1 MKSLD
6 FVVSDSES
14 NVRLDVCVSRKFS
27 RFSRSFVAKFIESGH
42 VLVNKELANKKYI
55 TKPGD
60 YVVFS
65 FFENKNG
72 EDIVARN
79 LPLRIVYEDEYLM
92 VVDKSKGMVTH
103 PAPGHYDDTL
113 VNALM
118 FYTSELSDVNSKF
131 RAGIVHR
138 LDKDTSGLLLIAKNN
153 FVHENLAFQI
163 KNRSVKREYV
173 GIVHGNT
180 KFLSGKIDL
189 PIGRDPKNRKKM
201 AVTDKNSKSAVTY
214 YEVIKFY
221 AKYSYMKFSLE
232 TGRTHQIRVH
242 MSNMGH
248 PLAGDSLYGAKND
261 PDFLCGQCLHARK
274 IKFKHPVTGEMLE
287 FSSEPPEYFKKFI
300 SIISSES

>member
-6 FVVSDSES
+6 FIVSDSES
-14 NVRLDVCVSRKFS
+14 NVRLDICVSRRFSCFS
-27 RFSRSFVAKFIESGH
+27 RTFVARFIESGH
-42 VLVNKELANKKYI
+42 VLVNKKLANKKYI

-65 FFENKNG
+65 FFENKS
-72 EDIVARN
+72 EKDIIARDI
-79 LPLRIVYEDEYLM
+79 PIRIIYEDEHLM

-118 FYTSELSDVNSKF
+118 FYTSNLSDINSKF

-201 AVTDKNSKSAVTY
+201 AVTDKNSKNAVTY
-214 YEVIKFY
+214 YEVIEFY
-221 AKYSYMKFSLE
+221 ERYSYMKFSLE

-248 PLAGDSLYGAKND
+248 PLAGDNIYGAKND
-261 PDFLCGQCLHARK
+261 PDFLNGQCLHARK

-287 FSSEPPEYFKKFI
+287 FSSELPEYFKKFI
-300 SIISSES
+300 SIISSKS

>member
-14 NVRLDVCVSRKFS
+14 NVRLDVCISKKFS
-27 RFSRSFVAKFIESGH
+27 CLSRSFVTKFIESGH
-42 VLVNKELANKKYI
+42 VLVNNKLANKKYI

-60 YVVFS
+60 CVIFS
-65 FFENKNG
+65 FYENRSG
-72 EDIVARN
+72 EDLVARD
-79 LPLRIVYEDEYLM
+79 LPLRKVYEDEYLM
-92 VVDKSKGMVTH
+92 VVDKIKGMVTH

-118 FYTSELSDVNSKF
+118 FYTSELSDFNSKF

-153 FVHENLAFQI
+153 FVHEGLAFQI

-173 GIVHGNT
+173 GIVHGNV

-201 AVTDKNSKSAVTY
+201 AVTSKNSKNAVTY
-214 YEVIKFY
+214 YKVIKFY
-221 AKYSYMKFSLE
+221 EKYSYVKFSLE

-242 MSNMGH
+242 MSHMGY
-248 PLAGDSLYGAKND
+248 PLAGDYLYGAKND
-261 PDFLCGQCLHARK
+261 PDFLCGQCLHAMK

-287 FSSEPPEYFKKFI
+287 FSSELPEYFKKFV